1 MCGRGLRGRNVHD
14 PALGKAIIG
23 FGFVCVRS
31 FQKRSAGGGY
41 VPRVEPGN
49 GSVLRNSAGSQKPAS
64 DFTSMAAFSSFFPIA
79 VTGLK

>member
-1 MCGRGLRGRNVHD
+1 MGGGEGLRGRKEHD

-31 FQKRSAGGGY
+31 FQRRSAGGGN
-41 VPRVEPGN
+41 VRRVEPGN

-64 DFTSMAAFSSFFPIA
+64 EFTSMAAFSSLFFLSLSR
-79 VTGLK
+79 G